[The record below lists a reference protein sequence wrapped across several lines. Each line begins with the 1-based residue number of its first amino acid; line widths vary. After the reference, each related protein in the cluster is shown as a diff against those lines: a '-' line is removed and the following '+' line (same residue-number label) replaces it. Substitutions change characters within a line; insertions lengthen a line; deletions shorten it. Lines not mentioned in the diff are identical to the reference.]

1 MCQRFSPHPR
11 SVRGTAAVK
20 ARQRGREAL
29 RRFSLVVG
37 VQFIQFF
44 QQGQRLA
51 SDEAGHVKGGF
62 FLFSHSSVSPCVGSL
77 SEVFNDTGET
87 RKDAH
92 DRVTEE
98 ICARWQL

>member
-1 MCQRFSPHPR
+1 MSEVFTVISEACEA
-11 SVRGTAAVK
+11 AAVK
-20 ARQRGREAL
+20 L
-29 RRFSLVVG
+29 VSVVVKRFADVSLVVG

-62 FLFSHSSVSPCVGSL
+62 FLFSHSSVSRCVGSL

-92 DRVTEE
+92 DTGHG
-98 ICARWQL
+98 

>member
-1 MCQRFSPHPR
+1 M
-11 SVRGTAAVK
+11 SVVFTVIAEACEAAAVK
-20 ARQRGREAL
+20 FVGVVVE
-29 RRFSLVVG
+29 RFADVSLVVG

-44 QQGQRLA
+44 QQRERLA
-51 SDEAGHVKGGF
+51 SDETGHVKGGF

-92 DRVTEE
+92 DTGHG
-98 ICARWQL
+98 

>member
-1 MCQRFSPHPR
+1 MSEVFTVISEACEA
-11 SVRGTAAVK
+11 AAVK
-20 ARQRGREAL
+20 L
-29 RRFSLVVG
+29 VSMVVG

-92 DRVTEE
+92 DTGHG
-98 ICARWQL
+98 

>member
-1 MCQRFSPHPR
+1 MSEVFTVIPEVCEA
-11 SVRGTAAVK
+11 AAVK
-20 ARQRGREAL
+20 L
-29 RRFSLVVG
+29 VSVVVKRFADVSLVVD

-62 FLFSHSSVSPCVGSL
+62 FLFSHSSVSSCVGSL

-92 DRVTEE
+92 DTGHG
-98 ICARWQL
+98 

>member
-1 MCQRFSPHPR
+1 MSEVFTVIPEACEA
-11 SVRGTAAVK
+11 AAVK
-20 ARQRGREAL
+20 LVGVVVKGFADVR
-29 RRFSLVVG
+29 LVVG

-44 QQGQRLA
+44 QQDQRLA
-51 SDEAGHVKGGF
+51 SDKAGYVKGCF

-92 DRVTEE
+92 DTGHG
-98 ICARWQL
+98 

>member
-1 MCQRFSPHPR
+1 MSEVFTVISEACEA
-11 SVRGTAAVK
+11 AAVK
-20 ARQRGREAL
+20 L
-29 RRFSLVVG
+29 VSLVVG

-92 DRVTEE
+92 DTGHG
-98 ICARWQL
+98 

>member
-1 MCQRFSPHPR
+1 MSEVFTVIPETCEA
-11 SVRGTAAVK
+11 AAVK
-20 ARQRGREAL
+20 LIGVVVK
-29 RRFSLVVG
+29 RFTDVCLFIR

-51 SDEAGHVKGGF
+51 FDEAGHVKGGF

-92 DRVTEE
+92 DTGHG
-98 ICARWQL
+98 

>member
-1 MCQRFSPHPR
+1 MSEVFTVIPEVCEA
-11 SVRGTAAVK
+11 AAVK
-20 ARQRGREAL
+20 L
-29 RRFSLVVG
+29 VSLVVD

-92 DRVTEE
+92 DTGHG
-98 ICARWQL
+98 

>member
-1 MCQRFSPHPR
+1 MSEVFTVIPEACEA
-11 SVRGTAAVK
+11 AAVK
-20 ARQRGREAL
+20 L
-29 RRFSLVVG
+29 VSLVVG

-92 DRVTEE
+92 DTGHG
-98 ICARWQL
+98 

>member
-1 MCQRFSPHPR
+1 MSAVFTIIPEACEA
-11 SVRGTAAVK
+11 AAVK
-20 ARQRGREAL
+20 L
-29 RRFSLVVG
+29 VSVVVKRFADVSLVVG

-92 DRVTEE
+92 DTGHG
-98 ICARWQL
+98 

>member
-1 MCQRFSPHPR
+1 MSEVFTVIPEACEA
-11 SVRGTAAVK
+11 AAVK
-20 ARQRGREAL
+20 LIGVVVK
-29 RRFSLVVG
+29 RFTDVCLFIR
-37 VQFIQFF
+37 VQFVELF

-77 SEVFNDTGET
+77 SEVFDDTGET

-92 DRVTEE
+92 DTGHG
-98 ICARWQL
+98 